1 MSEILVITCPGG
13 KQCSRLIPLLYNKG
27 KFQLRLAAHSAQSA
41 EKLKSLYPDAEVV
54 TVDLQSLAECTKLL
68 EGATAINAVL
78 PSLHSHEKVMGFNL
92 IDAAVIESRREGNV
106 FKHFLFSSVLST
118 QHRTLLHH
126 DLKSYVEEHLFLS
139 PITCWTILKPVNVSI
154 TKIDPVLTLFT
165 PNTCTDP
172 LQFMD
177 TFPLARLVS
186 QEKPVLDKWW
196 SPNYA
201 SSLVSL
207 KDLAE
212 VSAKV
217 LNERERHFLA
227 EYPLC
232 STTPIAE
239 TEVVKLVE
247 KRIGKQI
254 EVRVPSLEAGS
265 DKLMEFLYGDKTGK
279 TGNQGDPRGDL
290 VRDTVE
296 RLILYYNRRGLQGSP
311 NVMRWLLE
319 REPTSVEQWIES
331 VLSSSA

>member
-139 PITCWTILKPVNVSI
+139 PITCWTILKPVN
-154 TKIDPVLTLFT
+154 
-165 PNTCTDP
+165 
-172 LQFMD
+172 FMD
-177 TFPLARLVS
+177 TFPLARLAS

-279 TGNQGDPRGDL
+279 AGNQGDPRGDL

>member
-1 MSEILVITCPGG
+1 MSEVLVVTCPGG

-27 KFQLRLAAHSAQSA
+27 KFQLRLAAHSAKSS
-41 EKLKSLYPDAEVV
+41 EKLKGLYPDADVV
-54 TVDLQSLAECTKLL
+54 TVDLQSLEACTKLL

-92 IDAAVIESRREGNV
+92 IDAAVSESRREGNV

-126 DLKSYVEEHLFLS
+126 ELKSYVEEHLFLS
-139 PITCWTILKPVNVSI
+139 PITCWTILKPVN
-154 TKIDPVLTLFT
+154 
-165 PNTCTDP
+165 
-172 LQFMD
+172 FMD
-177 TFPLARLVS
+177 TFPLARLVA

-217 LNERERHFLA
+217 LNEREPHYLA

-232 STTPIAE
+232 STAPIAE

-247 KRIGKQI
+247 RRIGRHI

-265 DKLMEFLYGDKTGK
+265 DNLMEFLYGDKTGK
-279 TGNQGDPRGDL
+279 TGNHGDPRGDL

-319 REPTSVEQWIES
+319 REPTSVEQWIDDGFS
-331 VLSSSA
+331 SLSCGKETGLLF

>member
-13 KQCSRLIPLLYNKG
+13 KQCSRLLPLLYNKG

-41 EKLKSLYPDAEVV
+41 QKLKNLYPDAEVV

-139 PITCWTILKPVNVSI
+139 PITCWTILKPVN
-154 TKIDPVLTLFT
+154 
-165 PNTCTDP
+165 
-172 LQFMD
+172 FMD
-177 TFPLARLVS
+177 TFPLARLAS

-265 DKLMEFLYGDKTGK
+265 DKLMEFLYGDKTGN

>member
-13 KQCSRLIPLLYNKG
+13 KQCSRLIPLIYSKG
-27 KFQLRLAAHSAQSA
+27 KFQLRLAAHSSKSA
-41 EKLKSLYPDAEVV
+41 EKLKCLYPDADVV
-54 TVDLQSLAECTKLL
+54 TVDLQSLSDCTKLL

-92 IDAAVIESRREGNV
+92 IDAAVIESKRQGNV

-139 PITCWTILKPVNVSI
+139 PITCWTILKPVN
-154 TKIDPVLTLFT
+154 
-165 PNTCTDP
+165 
-172 LQFMD
+172 FMD
-177 TFPLARLVS
+177 TFPLAKLVA

-207 KDLAE
+207 ADLAE
-212 VSAKV
+212 VSVKV
-217 LNERERHFLA
+217 LNEREAHYLA

-232 STTPIAE
+232 STKPIAE
-239 TEVVKLVE
+239 TDVVKLVE
-247 KRIGKQI
+247 NRIGKQI

-265 DKLMEFLYGDKTGK
+265 DKLMEFLYGAGTRQLGS
-279 TGNQGDPRGDL
+279 QGDPRGDL

-319 REPTSVEQWIES
+319 REPTSVEEWIDN
-331 VLSSSA
+331 VLANAA

>member
-27 KFQLRLAAHSAQSA
+27 KFQLRLAAHSAKSA
-41 EKLKSLYPDAEVV
+41 EKLKDLYPDAEVV
-54 TVDLQSLAECTKLL
+54 TADLQSLSECRRLL

-78 PSLHSHEKVMGFNL
+78 PSLHSHEKAMGFNL
-92 IDAAVIESRREGNV
+92 IDAAVAESQQPGNV

-139 PITCWTILKPVNVSI
+139 PITCWTILKPVN
-154 TKIDPVLTLFT
+154 
-165 PNTCTDP
+165 
-172 LQFMD
+172 FMD
-177 TFPLARLVS
+177 TFPLAKLVA

-196 SPNYA
+196 SPNFA

-207 KDLAE
+207 QDLAE
-212 VSAKV
+212 VSAKI
-217 LNERERHFLA
+217 LTERERHYLA

-239 TEVVKLVE
+239 TDVVKIVE
-247 KRIGKQI
+247 KRIGRKI

-265 DKLMEFLYGDKTGK
+265 DKLMEFLYGTGTPGK
-279 TGNQGDPRGDL
+279 AGQGQPGSQGDPRGDL

-319 REPTSVEQWIES
+319 REPTSVEQWIEN
-331 VLSSSA
+331 VLGESS

>member
-27 KFQLRLAAHSAQSA
+27 KFQLRLAAHSSRSAQ
-41 EKLKSLYPDAEVV
+41 KLKSLYPDAQVA
-54 TVDLQSLAECTKLL
+54 TVDLQSLEECTKLL
-68 EGATAINAVL
+68 QGAVAINAVL

-92 IDAAVIESRREGNV
+92 IDAAVAESRREGNV

-126 DLKSYVEEHLFLS
+126 DLKSHVEEHLFLS
-139 PITCWTILKPVNVSI
+139 PITCWTILKPVN
-154 TKIDPVLTLFT
+154 
-165 PNTCTDP
+165 
-172 LQFMD
+172 FMD
-177 TFPLARLVS
+177 TFPLAKLAA

-196 SPNYA
+196 SPNSA

-207 KDLAE
+207 DDLAE

-217 LNERERHFLA
+217 LNERERHYLA

-232 STTPIAE
+232 STTPISE
-239 TEVVKLVE
+239 TEVVNLVE
-247 KRIGKQI
+247 KRIGKRI

-265 DKLMEFLYGDKTGK
+265 DRLMERLYGDKTGQM
-279 TGNQGDPRGDL
+279 GNEGDPRGDL

-311 NVMRWLLE
+311 NVMTWLLG
-319 REPTSVEQWIES
+319 RDPTSVEQWIEN
-331 VLSSSA
+331 VLSSPA

>member
-41 EKLKSLYPDAEVV
+41 EKLKGLYPDAEVV
-54 TVDLQSLAECTKLL
+54 TVDLQSLPECAKLL

-139 PITCWTILKPVNVSI
+139 PITCWTILKPVN
-154 TKIDPVLTLFT
+154 
-165 PNTCTDP
+165 
-172 LQFMD
+172 FMD
-177 TFPLARLVS
+177 TFPLAKLVA

-217 LNERERHFLA
+217 LNERERHYLA

-254 EVRVPSLEAGS
+254 EVRVPSLETGS

-331 VLSSSA
+331 VLSGSA

>member
-139 PITCWTILKPVNVSI
+139 PITCWTILKPVN
-154 TKIDPVLTLFT
+154 
-165 PNTCTDP
+165 
-172 LQFMD
+172 FMD
-177 TFPLARLVS
+177 TFPLARLVA